1 MSNGGVLDAEELFEK
16 HAAMVYNL
24 ALRLSGNAADAQDIA
39 QDAFIRA
46 IRGLVNFRAGSAP
59 GTWLYRI
66 TVNVWK
72 NRVRS
77 EKRRAFWKT
86 FSLDRRGD
94 NETDPKPLQVAAP
107 EPPAGAALEEEAEKE
122 MLEKALA
129 ALEPEDRA
137 ILVLREIEGRSY
149 EEIAGITDMQL
160 GTVKS
165 RISRAREAL
174 RRQMSGLLNEHGT

>member
-1 MSNGGVLDAEELFEK
+1 LDAEELFDK

-24 ALRLSGNAADAQDIA
+24 ALRLSGNPADAQDIA

-46 IRGLVNFRAGSAP
+46 LRGLAGLRDSALA

-66 TVNVWK
+66 VMNVWK

-86 FSLDRRGD
+86 FSLDRGEEDGD
-94 NETDPKPLQVAAP
+94 D
-107 EPPAGAALEEEAEKE
+107 PPALQIASPEKPADDAMEQQNEKE
-122 MLEKALA
+122 ILEKALA

-137 ILVLREIEGRSY
+137 MLVLREIDGRSY
-149 EEIAGITDMQL
+149 EEIAGIAEIPL

-174 RRQMSGLLNEHGT
+174 RQKMGVLLKDNGT

>member
-1 MSNGGVLDAEELFEK
+1 
-16 HAAMVYNL
+16 MVYNL

-46 IRGLVNFRAGSAP
+46 LRGLANFREGSAP

-86 FSLDRRGD
+86 FSLDRVGD
-94 NETDPKPLQVAAP
+94 GENDPPPLQVAAP
-107 EPPAGAALEEEAEKE
+107 EKPAGAALEERAEKE

-149 EEIAGITDMQL
+149 EEIAGITEMQL

-165 RISRAREAL
+165 RISRAREEL
-174 RRQMSGLLNEHGT
+174 RRQMSALLNDHGT